1 MSREDSCRP
10 GNGAALPTRAV
21 HAGVGRDPVYG
32 SVTTPIYPSSTY
44 DYPQPGDPPEY
55 DYGRCDHPTRRS
67 LEENLASLEGAHR
80 AWACVSGMAAIQ
92 AVLFLLRSGDHVV
105 APRDA
110 YAGTT
115 RLFRTLL
122 ARSGVEATF
131 VPMEDPEAV
140 RAAIRPATRLLWL
153 ETPTNPMMRLIDL
166 REMVAIAR
174 EHGLLTAADNTFLSP
189 ARQRPLEHGVDF
201 VVHSTTKYLNGHS
214 DVIGG
219 AVLCREE
226 THAEALDGIV
236 RSVGV
241 GQSPFDAWLVLRGVK
256 TLVVRMAQHEANA
269 RQAAQFLEERPEVAE
284 VLYPGLPSHPQHDL
298 ASRQQDG
305 PGGMLSAVLDP
316 ARVDPVRFVQSTRVF
331 RLAVSLGGVESL
343 LELPYSMSHGSLE
356 EAEKRAVGLIPELV
370 RLSPGIE
377 AWEDLRADLAQA
389 LAAAAVANS

>member
-1 MSREDSCRP
+1 
-10 GNGAALPTRAV
+10 V

-122 ARSGVEATF
+122 ARSGVEASF

-356 EAEKRAVGLIPELV
+356 ETEKRAVGLVPELV

>member
-1 MSREDSCRP
+1 M
-10 GNGAALPTRAV
+10 PTRAV

-122 ARSGVEATF
+122 ARSGVEASF

-219 AVLCREE
+219 AVLCREK

-316 ARVDPVRFVQSTRVF
+316 TRVDPVRFVQSTRVF

-343 LELPYSMSHGSLE
+343 LELPFSMSHGSLE
-356 EAEKRAVGLIPELV
+356 ETEKRAVGLVPELV

>member
-1 MSREDSCRP
+1 M
-10 GNGAALPTRAV
+10 PTRAV

-122 ARSGVEATF
+122 ARSGVEASF

-219 AVLCREE
+219 AVLCREK

-316 ARVDPVRFVQSTRVF
+316 TRVDPVRFVQSTRVF